1 MLQIELERG
10 RDAECSYMGSNFK
23 TTQKNARDDFSFAFM
38 GLELHLRRGVAR

>member
-10 RDAECSYMGSNFK
+10 RECSYMGSNFK